1 MKTFSTAFLAS
12 ALLMSFLGTAAAAD
26 EADSKSKKSL
36 TDEQIKSLKT
46 RWVNKETGEKV
57 TFSVSFGAKSL
68 KTAKDKAPYIGTSKI
83 PVRVTAALYVL
94 RKGQKRA
101 SRVPNGEARFVIR
114 DSSDKIILNTSEN
127 YAKLCPS

>member
-1 MKTFSTAFLAS
+1 
-12 ALLMSFLGTAAAAD
+12 MSFLGTAAAAD
-26 EADSKSKKSL
+26 EADSESKKSL
-36 TDEQIKSLKT
+36 TDEQIKGLKT
-46 RWVNKETGEKV
+46 KWVNEKTGEKV
-57 TFSVSFGAKSL
+57 TFNVSFGAKYL

-101 SRVPNGEARFVIR
+101 SRVPNGETRFIIR
-114 DSSDKIILNTSEN
+114 DSANTTLYDESAS